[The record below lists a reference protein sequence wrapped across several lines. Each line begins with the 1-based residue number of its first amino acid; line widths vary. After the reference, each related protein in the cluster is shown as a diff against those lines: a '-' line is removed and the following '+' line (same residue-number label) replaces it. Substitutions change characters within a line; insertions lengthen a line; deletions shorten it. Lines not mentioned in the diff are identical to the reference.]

1 METLTRKP
9 EQSDIELN
17 SESLVP
23 DQADYDTILESYEI
37 DIPQKQSSTEKQQE
51 SLLDIEANFAGEEL
65 YPGKKE
71 WNSIYVSGHQPG
83 SDDGHDENIAIYRSK
98 NPDKNGNQPGSD
110 DGHDENI
117 AIYRSKNPD
126 KNGNKEGWQVYIW
139 DQDQLQWHWQNILN
153 VEKGEAYQE
162 EGRPGEFLNRNYLV
176 MEDGQTLEIVL
187 INKFGKL
194 EIDSVRY
201 TQYPETDFQEVKSPR
216 RHSDNRGS
224 IPSQLEQIHMKL
236 SPEQIEELEKQRIQN
251 QYGRQSIPDD
261 SRQIGANVLRRML

>member
-1 METLTRKP
+1 MEMLTQEP
-9 EQSDIELN
+9 ERDIKLN
-17 SESLVP
+17 PESLILGE
-23 DQADYDTILESYEI
+23 AENYDTILEPYEI
-37 DIPQKQSSTEKQQE
+37 DIPQKQSFSEIQQE

-65 YPGKKE
+65 YPAKKE

-83 SDDGHDENIAIYRSK
+83 L
-98 NPDKNGNQPGSD
+98 D

-139 DQDQLQWHWQNILN
+139 GQDQSQWHWQDILN

-176 MEDGQTLEIVL
+176 MENGQTLEIVL

-216 RHSDNRGS
+216 KHSDNRGS

-236 SPEQIEELEKQRIQN
+236 SPEQIKELQNKRIQN
-251 QYGRQSIPDD
+251 QYERQSRRNR
-261 SRQIGANVLRRML
+261 SRLIGANALHHGLRY

>member
-98 NPDKNGNQPGSD
+98 NPDKNGN
-110 DGHDENI
+110 
-117 AIYRSKNPD
+117 
-126 KNGNKEGWQVYIW
+126 KEGWQVYIW

-201 TQYPETDFQEVKSPR
+201 TQHPETDFQEVKSPR

-236 SPEQIEELEKQRIQN
+236 SPEQIEELEKQRIQK
-251 QYGRQSIPDD
+251 QYERQSIPDD

>member
-98 NPDKNGNQPGSD
+98 NPDKNGN
-110 DGHDENI
+110 
-117 AIYRSKNPD
+117 
-126 KNGNKEGWQVYIW
+126 KEGWQVYIW
-139 DQDQLQWHWQNILN
+139 DQDQSRWRWQNILN

-162 EGRPGEFLNRNYLV
+162 VGRPGESLNPNYLV
-176 MEDGQTLEIVL
+176 MEENGQTLEIVL

-236 SPEQIEELEKQRIQN
+236 SPEQIEELEKQRIQK
-251 QYGRQSIPDD
+251 QYERQSIPDD